1 SDWALGL
8 RETWRPGA
16 DGARFL
22 LNTFIQST
30 LGDYQDARDYPAETG
45 TTRLSAHLHFGE
57 ISPRQVW
64 HVVRDAAARATDMKI
79 ENDSWN
85 IIRQLC
91 WRDFNHDLLSRHP
104 DMATRNIDTRF
115 DDFPWQSEHVA
126 LSRWQQG
133 DTGYPIVDAGMREL
147 WTTGWMHN
155 RVRMIVASFLVKHL
169 LIHWRSGE
177 EWFWDTLIDADVANN
192 AANWQ
197 WVAGCG
203 ADAAPYFRIFNPILQ
218 GEKFDPNGDY
228 VRKWVP
234 ERADLSNKLI
244 HKPTPADASLFEEN
258 YPKAMVEHGFARKRA
273 LDAFASLK
281 R

>member
-1 SDWALGL
+1 MASPAVKIRLGVGL
-8 RETWRPGA
+8 AETWRPGA

-64 HVVRDAAARATDMKI
+64 HAVRDAAARATDIKI

-115 DDFPWQSEHVA
+115 DDFPWQSEHDA
-126 LSRWQQG
+126 LRRWQQG
-133 DTGYPIVDAGMREL
+133 DTGYPIVDAGMRE
-147 WTTGWMHN
+147 
-155 RVRMIVASFLVKHL
+155 
-169 LIHWRSGE
+169 
-177 EWFWDTLIDADVANN
+177 
-192 AANWQ
+192 
-197 WVAGCG
+197 
-203 ADAAPYFRIFNPILQ
+203 
-218 GEKFDPNGDY
+218 
-228 VRKWVP
+228 
-234 ERADLSNKLI
+234 
-244 HKPTPADASLFEEN
+244 
-258 YPKAMVEHGFARKRA
+258 A
-273 LDAFASLK
+273 LDHRMDAQPGSDDCRLIPREASAHPLAI